1 VNAVSSP
8 RDLVARIEARPT
20 LPGGSEERF
29 AGYGVMGLPFRSGH
43 ILALRCFPASSVGPP
58 YRAVWHRDPAGRW
71 TFFQDVPPMQGC
83 ARYFG
88 AALAEV
94 VAATIDVA
102 WDGPTQLSATVNGGG
117 RSLEWRATLT
127 SSVMTRV
134 MSRVGSLLPET
145 LWQQPLL
152 LGGMGV
158 VAGKMMGA
166 GAIHLRGLTPNGQR
180 FVANPLRLW
189 LVDDS
194 EAVLDGVDLGAV
206 GSSPT
211 PGRLRDFW
219 IPRRG
224 VFAIGRSFFTA
235 PAASDSDAESAV
247 TMLDPS

>member
-1 VNAVSSP
+1 
-8 RDLVARIEARPT
+8 
-20 LPGGSEERF
+20 
-29 AGYGVMGLPFRSGH
+29 
-43 ILALRCFPASSVGPP
+43 
-58 YRAVWHRDPAGRW
+58 
-71 TFFQDVPPMQGC
+71 MQGC

-102 WDGPTQLSATVNGGG
+102 WNGPTQLTVTVNGSG
-117 RSLEWRATLT
+117 RRLEWRATLT

-134 MSRVGSLLPET
+134 MSIVGSRLPET
-145 LWQQPLL
+145 FWRQPLL

-158 VAGKMMGA
+158 VAGTMMGA
-166 GAIHLRGLTPNGQR
+166 GAVHLRGLTPNGQR

-194 EAVLDGVDLGAV
+194 EAVLDGVGLGVV

-211 PGRLRDFW
+211 PGRLKDFW
-219 IPRRG
+219 IPQRG

-235 PAASDSDAESAV
+235 PPASDSDAESAV
-247 TMLDPS
+247 TILDPS